1 MPTVAVHSFTDEDL
15 HRFAN
20 QVKEVLI
27 ASLVNDGALDFDR
40 ESESL
45 PATKDYERF
54 CASYVVVVSRPGMFG
69 RFWDKIFKTENG
81 SIVTVLKSTLP
92 SPGAAAPSPLKLIK
106 DD

>member
-1 MPTVAVHSFTDEDL
+1 
-15 HRFAN
+15 
-20 QVKEVLI
+20 
-27 ASLVNDGALDFDR
+27 
-40 ESESL
+40 
-45 PATKDYERF
+45 
-54 CASYVVVVSRPGMFG
+54 MFG